1 MTKQKEIGY
10 EIGNIVWH
18 NLEGYQELWNK
29 ADFDTKEK
37 IVNEQGKLAIKLV
50 LSLVNNNRELL
61 TEFAIFM
68 VENLER
74 GKTPTSLVNDF
85 YDNIGTK

>member
-1 MTKQKEIGY
+1 MTKEKEIGY
-10 EIGNIVWH
+10 EIGNVVWH

-37 IVNEQGKLAIKLV
+37 IVNTQGELAIKLV
-50 LSLVNNNRELL
+50 LPLINDTRELL
-61 TEFAIFM
+61 TKFAIFM
-68 VENLER
+68 VENIES

-85 YDNIGTK
+85 YDNIGGK